1 MQEDSCEPHGNRSRN
16 TAECHLF
23 DLIRTG
29 YQFIPIFSTSDS
41 ECFVTIAQ
49 LLCQGYTTYVV
60 DDIEYLYLQHLRYWY
75 YGNND
80 LLGTL
85 SGHRFFPLLMFCVS

>member
-1 MQEDSCEPHGNRSRN
+1 METKAKTLPSVD
-16 TAECHLF
+16 LF

-29 YQFIPIFSTSDS
+29 YQFVPIFSIF

-49 LLCQGYTTYVV
+49 LLCQGYTTDVV
-60 DDIEYLYLQHLRYWY
+60 DDIKYFYLQHLCSWY

-85 SGHRFFPLLMFCVS
+85 SGHRFFPLLMFSVL